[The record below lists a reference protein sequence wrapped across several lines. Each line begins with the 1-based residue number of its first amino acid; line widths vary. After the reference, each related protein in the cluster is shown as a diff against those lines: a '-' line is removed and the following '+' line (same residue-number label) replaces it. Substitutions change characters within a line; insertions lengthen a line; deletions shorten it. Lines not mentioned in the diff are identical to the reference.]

1 MNSAVTDNQ
10 VGAATAEQSL
20 ARAWARRAA
29 GVCASIW
36 APWSSIT
43 RRELITTVSIGAGMA
58 FLFTMTSLEALV
70 GADAMP
76 LTRALLMFGLWPFLD
91 AFVGLLCWVV
101 ADRSPAAEGWPR
113 SRRLAAALLVVA
125 LFCAWLTPF
134 VLYDV
139 IGLES
144 PLEKYAEKCKSEHC
158 GASMFLLNMRET
170 LGIFVFG
177 GLIFSLIDVRRRR
190 NRHNVALAAAKRERA
205 VLARRVF
212 ESKLAAMQ
220 AQVEPQFL
228 FDSLVDIE
236 ALYEVDPDLAST
248 ILDDL
253 ILYLRVALPRLRQPG
268 SRVDTEIDL
277 VRAYLAVVSARHSG
291 RPVLDVRAASE
302 CGRALFYPMLLLPL
316 VQRAVRGTGAAGETL
331 PARIDLMVDRVGR
344 DARDRR
350 GGSDQIVLHLRIHA
364 AGLCRDDP
372 ELARVRERL
381 AGLYAD
387 GASLHCD
394 DHAGGHTEFT
404 MHIPYQAAA

>member
-1 MNSAVTDNQ
+1 MNSAVTDSHA
-10 VGAATAEQSL
+10 GATTAEQSPL
-20 ARAWARRAA
+20 RPWLRKGADA
-29 GVCASIW
+29 GASIW
-36 APWSSIT
+36 AAWSSIT
-43 RRELITTVSIGAGMA
+43 RRELTTTVSIGAGMA
-58 FLFTMTSLEALV
+58 FIFTMTSLEALV
-70 GADAMP
+70 GTDAMP
-76 LTRALLMFGLWPFLD
+76 LARALLMFGLWPFLD
-91 AFVGLLCWVV
+91 TFVALLCWVV
-101 ADRSPAAEGWPR
+101 ADRSPAADGWPR
-113 SRRLAAALLVVA
+113 SRRLAASLVVVA

-134 VLYDV
+134 VLYNV

-158 GASMFLLNMRET
+158 GASIFLVNMRDT

-190 NRHNVALAAAKRERA
+190 NRHNAALAAANRERV
-205 VLARRVF
+205 VLTRRVF

-228 FDSLVDIE
+228 FDSLLDIE

-277 VRAYLAVVSARHSG
+277 VRAYLAVVSARHGG
-291 RPVLDVRAASE
+291 RPVLDIRAAPE

-316 VQRAVRGTGAAGETL
+316 VQRAVRGAGGAGESL
-331 PARIDLMVDRVGR
+331 PARIDLTVDRVHREGHAGN
-344 DARDRR
+344 DD
-350 GGSDQIVLHLRIHA
+350 GIVLRLRIAA

-387 GASLHCD
+387 GGSLHCD
-394 DHAGGHTEFT
+394 DHAGGQTEFRLQ
-404 MHIPYQAAA
+404 IPYRAAA